1 MAEIGSSQRAQ
12 LPGALLAV
20 TAEQHPQVL
29 HRRAHAG
36 VVQVDK
42 VRAGQAAGRR
52 LQRRPQDIARVTV
65 TVQAQ
70 AAQGVRGLL
79 VIRLLVACQRF

>member
-20 TAEQHPQVL
+20 TAEQHPQ
-29 HRRAHAG
+29 
-36 VVQVDK
+36 
-42 VRAGQAAGRR
+42 QAAAEQAQGPPAFASGHR
-52 LQRRPQDIARVTV
+52 LSHAS
-65 TVQAQ
+65 QAQ